1 MNVTKG
7 PGDLPPFE
15 PADSI
20 WDDDVYIAETVTELR
35 KEWVDSVEELLV
47 DYMYRWM
54 SEREVRDRLAAI
66 TNPLIE
72 KIEERAEASRYPP
85 D

>member
-15 PADSI
+15 PDDSI
-20 WDDDVYIAETVTELR
+20 WDDEEWVYDKLTELR
-35 KEWVDSVEELLV
+35 KEWIDKAQELLLEYV
-47 DYMYRWM
+47 YSGSDGPDRTLRELA
-54 SEREVRDRLAAI
+54 ERMTML
-66 TNPLIE
+66 
-72 KIEERAEASRYPP
+72 IEERAEASRYPP